1 MCIVIVGCNLGVIS
15 ALLEMNRRNQHR
27 RRIHKQISVQ
37 TNCSVTDAALDLP
50 PIGNNNGPLQ
60 RDGTSFV
67 RQISAPMGSST
78 EDVIGEPFDFN
89 QTHRDSAYSASSSSA
104 SAARRR
110 QTLEEI
116 KFARLMVILSIF
128 YVICWIPQLV
138 NISKMLDS
146 FFANDGGPFPIL
158 FFMSP
163 FLKRLDLGSFPVIQR
178 I

>member
-50 PIGNNNGPLQ
+50 PIGNNNGPFQ
-60 RDGTSFV
+60 RNDTSFV

-78 EDVIGEPFDFN
+78 EDVIAEPFEYN
-89 QTHRDSAYSASSSSA
+89 QTHRDSGYSASSSSA

-138 NISKMLDS
+138 NISFKCWTI
-146 FFANDGGPFPIL
+146 F
-158 FFMSP
+158 
-163 FLKRLDLGSFPVIQR
+163 RE
-178 I
+178 